1 MILLADKVKGLLSK
15 IENQKK
21 AEISL
26 KESTLPGDQLLYRLC
41 YSPPKSRE
49 GWLELHE
56 DVHKF
61 LQSDSPE
68 NQKQNLMQ
76 YTEMLAMIISGYDN
90 TQD

>member
-1 MILLADKVKGLLSK
+1 MLADKVKGLMSK

-26 KESTLPGDQLLYRLC
+26 RESTLPGDQLIYRLC
-41 YSPPKSRE
+41 YIPPKTRE
-49 GWLELHE
+49 GWLKLHE

-61 LQSDSPE
+61 LQSDSSE
-68 NQKQNLMQ
+68 NQKLMQ

>member
-1 MILLADKVKGLLSK
+1 MLADKVKGLMLK
-15 IENQKK
+15 IEKQKK

-26 KESTLPGDQLLYRLC
+26 RESTLPGDQLIYRLC
-41 YSPPKSRE
+41 YIPPKTRE
-49 GWLELHE
+49 GWLKLHE

-68 NQKQNLMQ
+68 NQKQKLMQ